1 LELKEILK
9 KAEKIEEFEERII
22 VFLAET

>member
-9 KAEKIEEFEERII
+9 KAEKIEEFEERIV

>member
-9 KAEKIEEFEERII
+9 KAKKIEEFEERIV
-22 VFLAET
+22 VFLAKT